1 MRKIIVADSA
11 SITVFM
17 LERILGKDGHKIL
30 YIKYPR
36 DLVAQVKEI
45 MPDVIFLEPE
55 ISFGKGQRI
64 VEYLNRQPE
73 TSHIPIILIT
83 RIPETRQYRMEQ
95 WPGVHAL
102 IRKPLNAAKVLEAME
117 SLVFPDEENF
127 SCLGNQSNA
136 S

>member
-17 LERILGKDGHKIL
+17 LERILGKDGHKII

-36 DLVAQVKEI
+36 DLIAQVKEI

-83 RIPETRQYRMEQ
+83 RIPESRQYGMDR

-102 IRKPLNAAKVLEAME
+102 IRRPLIAAKVLEAME
-117 SLVFPDEENF
+117 SLDFPDDEDF
-127 SCLGNQSNA
+127 SSLQDQSNA